1 MDALHNGLHQFAQA
15 LFDLT
20 LWAAIIQFAGALIVT
35 RSVVAATLVL
45 LRTRDTVRARLTVAQ
60 GVLWVLSFT
69 LAATLLAAVLVHT
82 WMQILTF
89 AVVVAFCVAL
99 KRVFAW
105 EQSRLLAEPGDG

>member
-1 MDALHNGLHQFAQA
+1 MDALHSGLYQVARS

-35 RSVVAATLVL
+35 RSVVIATIVL
-45 LRTRDTVRARLTVAQ
+45 LRTRDTARARLIVAR

-69 LAATLLAAVLVHT
+69 LAATLLSAALVHT
-82 WMQILTF
+82 WIQILTL
-89 AVVVAFCVAL
+89 AVVAAFRVAL

-105 EQSRLLAEPGDG
+105 ERSRLLAAQVG